1 MNITNRETAIAELLR
16 RLKTEADSMDVDTEG
31 SVYDLVLALSDV
43 FDEIDWV
50 ELLIDVDADLSDA
63 FDFIIDDVTYDFPN
77 EEDVF
82 MRLARYGNGE
92 RAEFDEALNALADAF
107 VSKVKEA
114 RR

>member
-1 MNITNRETAIAELLR
+1 MNITDRESAIAELLR
-16 RLKTEADSMDVDTEG
+16 RLKSEADNMDVDTEG

-50 ELLIDVDADLSDA
+50 EFLIDVDADLSGA
-63 FDFIIDDVTYDFPN
+63 FDFSIDDVTYDLPD
-77 EEDVF
+77 EEEVV
-82 MRLARYGNGE
+82 MRLANYGSGE
-92 RAEFDEALNALADAF
+92 RAEFDEALNTLADAF